1 MEELIKQLNDII
13 ERIDQINTQLKGVSE
28 LADMVSREIFLNG
41 RAEGLDIAAQ
51 IIERR
56 TNDK

>member
-13 ERIDQINTQLKGVSE
+13 ERIDQINTQLKGVAE

-41 RAEGLDIAAQ
+41 KAEGLDIAAQ

>member
-1 MEELIKQLNDII
+1 MEELVKQLEAII
-13 ERIDQINTQLKGVSE
+13 ERIDQINTQLKGVTE

-41 RAEGLDIAAQ
+41 KAEGLDIAAQ

-56 TNDK
+56 TNNK